1 MFHAGSSQGF
11 RLSDSRDEDTET
23 EDLHRA
29 DEVDKASKKD
39 TQDDE
44 AGSVTGRGNDTENE
58 NDDEDENDDETGG
71 KNRGMSSDDKGGWDD
86 NDSIGDN
93 GEVGRIIKYPC
104 DGDDDD
110 NSDKFVREG
119 LLDDRSDSS
128 SDLEYDNWERKKK
141 R

>member
-1 MFHAGSSQGF
+1 VKKTGLGASFANGDGAGPECPDG
-11 RLSDSRDEDTET
+11 RDHENEN
-23 EDLHRA
+23 
-29 DEVDKASKKD
+29 DEN
-39 TQDDE
+39 E
-44 AGSVTGRGNDTENE
+44 NDANE

-71 KNRGMSSDDKGGWDD
+71 KNRGMSPDDKGGLDD
-86 NDSIGDN
+86 NDSIGDD